1 MINLEFSL
9 KNSKIGTMDLKDR
22 MDSSTPS
29 TPERPVSRTSNHF
42 CVYVYVPVNNFSVM
56 SVRGLNKY

>member
-9 KNSKIGTMDLKDR
+9 KNSKIGTMDLR

-29 TPERPVSRTSNHF
+29 TPERPVSRTSHYHLGDNCIQIFHLGRYI
-42 CVYVYVPVNNFSVM
+42 VGYTVGN
-56 SVRGLNKY
+56 

>member
-9 KNSKIGTMDLKDR
+9 KNSKIGTMDLR

-29 TPERPVSRTSNHF
+29 TPERPVSRTYCPASQE
-42 CVYVYVPVNNFSVM
+42 
-56 SVRGLNKY
+56 